1 MGLLTTKIKSI
12 LDYYIDF
19 NFHVSLC
26 AISYILLIYNQTK
39 LIFVITDNFVLDT
52 LFVLTA
58 THFAYN
64 FIKYYEFTVSKNKPI
79 HDFSITFFLPALIS
93 FFVLIYIFF
102 VFTFTKQ
109 VLVVCIT
116 FFTIAYTIPF
126 YKKYN
131 LRSYPIIKILT
142 ISTSWTLSIVV
153 LPFYQIFDSF
163 QLIYYSV
170 IIFLMVT
177 AQMVPFEIRDAR
189 LDAHYVKNSVN
200 IYGLNTIKKVGY
212 ILLLSILVFQIT
224 KNQINNS
231 FELHFSSVIVLIIMT
246 VLIRKSTYN
255 QSKYFSSLMVES
267 IPIYWLIMDLIL

>member
-39 LIFVITDNFVLDT
+39 LSFVITDNFVLDT

-93 FFVLIYIFF
+93 FFILIYIFF

-231 FELHFSSVIVLIIMT
+231 LELHFSSLIILIIMT

>member
-39 LIFVITDNFVLDT
+39 LSFMITDHFVLDT

-64 FIKYYEFTVSKNKPI
+64 FIKYYELTVSKNKPI
-79 HDFSITFFLPALIS
+79 NDFSITFFLPALIS
-93 FFVLIYIFF
+93 FSILIYIFY

-109 VLVVCIT
+109 VLAVCIT
-116 FFTIAYTIPF
+116 FFTVAYTIPF

-231 FELHFSSVIVLIIMT
+231 LELHFSSLIILIIMT

>member
-39 LIFVITDNFVLDT
+39 LSFEITDHFVLDT

-93 FFVLIYIFF
+93 FFILIYIFF

-200 IYGLNTIKKVGY
+200 IYGLKTIKKVGY

-231 FELHFSSVIVLIIMT
+231 LELHFSSLIILIIMT

>member
-39 LIFVITDNFVLDT
+39 LSFVITDHIVLDT

-64 FIKYYEFTVSKNKPI
+64 FIKYYELTVSKNKPI

-93 FFVLIYIFF
+93 FSILIYIFF

-126 YKKYN
+126 YKKNN

-170 IIFLMVT
+170 TIFLMVT

-200 IYGLNTIKKVGY
+200 IYGLKTIKKVGY

-224 KNQINNS
+224 KNQINNC
-231 FELHFSSVIVLIIMT
+231 FELHFSSVIILIIMT
-246 VLIRKSTYN
+246 ALIRKSTYN

>member
-39 LIFVITDNFVLDT
+39 LSFVITDHIVLDT

-64 FIKYYEFTVSKNKPI
+64 FIKYYELTVSKNKPI

-93 FFVLIYIFF
+93 FFVLLYIFF

-116 FFTIAYTIPF
+116 FFTIAYAIPF

-177 AQMVPFEIRDAR
+177 AQMVPFEIRDAK
-189 LDAHYVKNSVN
+189 LDANYVKNSVN
-200 IYGLNTIKKVGY
+200 IYGLKTIKKVGY

-231 FELHFSSVIVLIIMT
+231 LELHFSSLIILIIMT

>member
-39 LIFVITDNFVLDT
+39 LSFEITDYFVLDT

-93 FFVLIYIFF
+93 FFILIYIFF

-142 ISTSWTLSIVV
+142 ISISWTLSIVV
-153 LPFYQIFDSF
+153 LPFYEILDSF

-200 IYGLNTIKKVGY
+200 IYGLKTIKIVGY

-231 FELHFSSVIVLIIMT
+231 FELHFSSLIILIIMT

>member
-39 LIFVITDNFVLDT
+39 LSFVITDHIVLDT

-64 FIKYYEFTVSKNKPI
+64 FIKYYELTVSKNKPI

-93 FFVLIYIFF
+93 FFVLLYIFF
-102 VFTFTKQ
+102 VFTFIKQ

-126 YKKYN
+126 YKKNN

-177 AQMVPFEIRDAR
+177 AQMVPFEIRDAK
-189 LDAHYVKNSVN
+189 LDANYVKNSVN
-200 IYGLNTIKKVGY
+200 IYGLKTIKKVGY

-224 KNQINNS
+224 KNQINNC
-231 FELHFSSVIVLIIMT
+231 FELHFSSVIILIIMT
-246 VLIRKSTYN
+246 ALIRKSTYN

-267 IPIYWLIMDLIL
+267 IPIYWLIMELIL

>member
-39 LIFVITDNFVLDT
+39 LSFVITDHIVLDT

-64 FIKYYEFTVSKNKPI
+64 FIKYYELTVSKNKPI

-93 FFVLIYIFF
+93 FFVLLYIFF

-126 YKKYN
+126 YKKNN

>member
-39 LIFVITDNFVLDT
+39 LSFMITDHFVLDT

-93 FFVLIYIFF
+93 FFILIYIFF

>member
-12 LDYYIDF
+12 LDYYIYS

-26 AISYILLIYNQTK
+26 AISYILLIFNQTK
-39 LIFVITDNFVLDT
+39 LSFEITNHIVLDI

-64 FIKYYEFTVSKNKPI
+64 FIKYYELIVSKNKPI
-79 HDFSITFFLPALIS
+79 YDFSITFFLPALIS
-93 FFVLIYIFF
+93 FFILIYIFF

-116 FFTIAYTIPF
+116 FLTVAYTIPF

-142 ISTSWTLSIVV
+142 ISISWTLSIVV
-153 LPFYQIFDSF
+153 LPFYEILDSF

-200 IYGLNTIKKVGY
+200 IYGLKAIKIVGY
-212 ILLLSILVFQIT
+212 ILLLSILVFQII
-224 KNQINNS
+224 NIQINNS
-231 FELHFSSVIVLIIMT
+231 FELHFSSLIILIIMT
-246 VLIRKSTYN
+246 LLIRKSTDN
-255 QSKYFSSLMVES
+255 QSKYFSSLVVES
-267 IPIYWLIMDLIL
+267 IPVYWLIMDLVL

>member
-39 LIFVITDNFVLDT
+39 LSFVITDHIVLDV

-64 FIKYYEFTVSKNKPI
+64 FIKYYELIVSKNEPI

-93 FFVLIYIFF
+93 FSILIYIFY

-109 VLVVCIT
+109 VLAVCIT
-116 FFTIAYTIPF
+116 FFTVAYTIPF

-153 LPFYQIFDSF
+153 LPFYEILDSF

-200 IYGLNTIKKVGY
+200 IYGLNTIKIVGY

-224 KNQINNS
+224 NIQINNS

>member
-39 LIFVITDNFVLDT
+39 LSFMITDHFVLDT

-93 FFVLIYIFF
+93 FFILIYIFF

-189 LDAHYVKNSVN
+189 LDANYVKNSVN
-200 IYGLNTIKKVGY
+200 IYGLKTIKIAGY

-224 KNQINNS
+224 NIQINNS
-231 FELHFSSVIVLIIMT
+231 FELHFSSLIILIIMT
-246 VLIRKSTYN
+246 VLIRKSTEN
-255 QSKYFSSLMVES
+255 QSKYFSSLVVES
-267 IPIYWLIMDLIL
+267 IPVYWLIMDLVL

>member
-1 MGLLTTKIKSI
+1 MGLLTIKIKSI

-39 LIFVITDNFVLDT
+39 LSFVITDHIVLDI

-64 FIKYYEFTVSKNKPI
+64 FIKYYEQIVSKNKPI
-79 HDFSITFFLPALIS
+79 HDFSITFFLHALIS
-93 FFVLIYIFF
+93 FFILIYLFV

-116 FFTIAYTIPF
+116 FFTVAYTIPF

-142 ISTSWTLSIVV
+142 ISISWTLSIVV
-153 LPFYQIFDSF
+153 LPFNEILDSF

-200 IYGLNTIKKVGY
+200 IYGSKTIKKVGY
-212 ILLLSILVFQIT
+212 ILLFSILVFQIT

-231 FELHFSSVIVLIIMT
+231 FELHFSSLIILFIMT
-246 VLIRKSTYN
+246 VLIWKSTDN
-255 QSKYFSSLMVES
+255 QSKYFSSLVVES
-267 IPIYWLIMDLIL
+267 IPIYWLIMDLVL

>member
-12 LDYYIDF
+12 LDYYIDS

-26 AISYILLIYNQTK
+26 AISYILLIFNQTK
-39 LIFVITDNFVLDT
+39 LSFEITDHIVLDI

-58 THFAYN
+58 TYFAYN
-64 FIKYYEFTVSKNKPI
+64 FIKYYEISVSKNKPI

-93 FFVLIYIFF
+93 FFILIYIFF

-116 FFTIAYTIPF
+116 FLTVAYTIPF

-142 ISTSWTLSIVV
+142 ISISWTLSIVV
-153 LPFYQIFDSF
+153 LPFYEILDSF

-200 IYGLNTIKKVGY
+200 IYGLKAIKIVGY
-212 ILLLSILVFQIT
+212 ILLLSILVFQII
-224 KNQINNS
+224 NIQINNS
-231 FELHFSSVIVLIIMT
+231 FELHFSSLIILIIMT
-246 VLIRKSTYN
+246 LLIRKSTDN
-255 QSKYFSSLMVES
+255 QSKYFSSLVVES
-267 IPIYWLIMDLIL
+267 IPVYWLIMDLVL

>member
-26 AISYILLIYNQTK
+26 AISYILLIFNQTK
-39 LIFVITDNFVLDT
+39 LSFEITNHIVLDI

-64 FIKYYEFTVSKNKPI
+64 FIKYYELYISKHKPI

-93 FFVLIYIFF
+93 FFILIYIFF

-116 FFTIAYTIPF
+116 FFTVAYTIPF

-142 ISTSWTLSIVV
+142 ISISWTLSIVV
-153 LPFYQIFDSF
+153 LPFYEILDSF

-200 IYGLNTIKKVGY
+200 IYGLKAIKIVGY
-212 ILLLSILVFQIT
+212 ILLLSILVFQII
-224 KNQINNS
+224 NIQINNS
-231 FELHFSSVIVLIIMT
+231 FELHFSSLIILIIMS
-246 VLIRKSTYN
+246 VLIRKSTDN
-255 QSKYFSSLMVES
+255 QSKYFSSLVVES
-267 IPIYWLIMDLIL
+267 IPVYWLIMDLVL

>member
-39 LIFVITDNFVLDT
+39 LSFEITDHFVLDT

-93 FFVLIYIFF
+93 FFILIYIFF

>member
-39 LIFVITDNFVLDT
+39 LSFEITDYFVLDT

-93 FFVLIYIFF
+93 FFILIYIFF

-231 FELHFSSVIVLIIMT
+231 LELHFSSLIILIIMT

-267 IPIYWLIMDLIL
+267 IPIYWLIMELIL

>member
-39 LIFVITDNFVLDT
+39 LSFVITDNFVLDT

-93 FFVLIYIFF
+93 FFILIYIFF

>member
-39 LIFVITDNFVLDT
+39 LSFMITDHFVLDT

-131 LRSYPIIKILT
+131 LRSNPIIKILT

-231 FELHFSSVIVLIIMT
+231 LELHFSSLIILIIMT

>member
-39 LIFVITDNFVLDT
+39 LSFEITDYFVLDT

-79 HDFSITFFLPALIS
+79 HGFSITFFFPALIS
-93 FFVLIYIFF
+93 FFILIYIFF

>member
-26 AISYILLIYNQTK
+26 AISYILLIYNQTE
-39 LIFVITDNFVLDT
+39 LSFVITDNFVLDT

-93 FFVLIYIFF
+93 FFILIYIFF

>member
-26 AISYILLIYNQTK
+26 AISYILLIYNQTE
-39 LIFVITDNFVLDT
+39 LSFVITDNFVLDT

-79 HDFSITFFLPALIS
+79 HDFSIIFFLPALIS
-93 FFVLIYIFF
+93 FFILIYIFF

-231 FELHFSSVIVLIIMT
+231 LELHFSSLIILIIMT

>member
-39 LIFVITDNFVLDT
+39 LSFVITDHIVLDT

-64 FIKYYEFTVSKNKPI
+64 FIKYYELTVSKNKPI

-93 FFVLIYIFF
+93 FFVLLYIFF

-177 AQMVPFEIRDAR
+177 AQMVPFEIRDAK
-189 LDAHYVKNSVN
+189 LDANYVKNSVN
-200 IYGLNTIKKVGY
+200 IYGLKTIKKVGY

-224 KNQINNS
+224 KNQINNC
-231 FELHFSSVIVLIIMT
+231 FELHFSSVIILIIMT
-246 VLIRKSTYN
+246 ALIRKSTYN

>member
-39 LIFVITDNFVLDT
+39 LSFEITDYFVLDT

-93 FFVLIYIFF
+93 FFILIYIFF

-177 AQMVPFEIRDAR
+177 AQMVPFEIGDAR

-231 FELHFSSVIVLIIMT
+231 LELHFSSLIILIIMT

>member
-39 LIFVITDNFVLDT
+39 LSFVITGHIVLDI

-64 FIKYYEFTVSKNKPI
+64 FVKYYELIVSKNKPI
-79 HDFSITFFLPALIS
+79 DDFSITFFLPALIS
-93 FFVLIYIFF
+93 FFILIYIFF

-116 FFTIAYTIPF
+116 FLTIAYTIPF

-142 ISTSWTLSIVV
+142 ISISWTLSIVV

-189 LDAHYVKNSVN
+189 LDAKYVKNSVN
-200 IYGLNTIKKVGY
+200 IYGLKTIKIVGY

-224 KNQINNS
+224 NNRINNR
-231 FELHFSSVIVLIIMT
+231 FELHFSSLIILIIMT
-246 VLIRKSTYN
+246 VLIRKSTDN
-255 QSKYFSSLMVES
+255 QSKYFSSLVVES
-267 IPIYWLIMDLIL
+267 IPVYWLIMDLVL

>member
-39 LIFVITDNFVLDT
+39 LSLVITDNFVLDT

-93 FFVLIYIFF
+93 FFILIYIFF

-231 FELHFSSVIVLIIMT
+231 LELHFSSLIVLIIMT

>member
-39 LIFVITDNFVLDT
+39 LSFEITDYFVLDT

-64 FIKYYEFTVSKNKPI
+64 FIKYYELTVSKNKPI

-93 FFVLIYIFF
+93 FFVLLYIFF

-126 YKKYN
+126 YKKNN

-177 AQMVPFEIRDAR
+177 AQMVPFEIRDAK
-189 LDAHYVKNSVN
+189 LDANYVKNSVN
-200 IYGLNTIKKVGY
+200 IYGLKTIKKVGY

-224 KNQINNS
+224 KNQINNC
-231 FELHFSSVIVLIIMT
+231 FELHFSSVIILIIMT
-246 VLIRKSTYN
+246 ALIRKSTYN

>member
-39 LIFVITDNFVLDT
+39 LSFVITDHIVLDI

-64 FIKYYEFTVSKNKPI
+64 FIKYYELIVSKNKPI

-93 FFVLIYIFF
+93 FFILIYIFF

-116 FFTIAYTIPF
+116 FFTVAYTIPF

-142 ISTSWTLSIVV
+142 ISISWTLSIVV
-153 LPFYQIFDSF
+153 LPFYEILDSF

-189 LDAHYVKNSVN
+189 LDAHYVKN
-200 IYGLNTIKKVGY
+200 
-212 ILLLSILVFQIT
+212 LS
-224 KNQINNS
+224 
-231 FELHFSSVIVLIIMT
+231 LIHI
-246 VLIRKSTYN
+246 
-255 QSKYFSSLMVES
+255 
-267 IPIYWLIMDLIL
+267 

>member
-12 LDYYIDF
+12 LDYYIYS

-26 AISYILLIYNQTK
+26 AISYILLIFNQTK
-39 LIFVITDNFVLDT
+39 LSFEITNHIVLDI

-64 FIKYYEFTVSKNKPI
+64 FIKYYELYISKHKPI

-93 FFVLIYIFF
+93 FFILIYIFF

-116 FFTIAYTIPF
+116 FLTVAYTIPF

-142 ISTSWTLSIVV
+142 ISISWTLSIVV
-153 LPFYQIFDSF
+153 LPFYEILDSF

-177 AQMVPFEIRDAR
+177 AQMVPFEIRDVR

-200 IYGLNTIKKVGY
+200 IYGLKAIKIVGY
-212 ILLLSILVFQIT
+212 ILLLSILVFQII
-224 KNQINNS
+224 NIQINNS
-231 FELHFSSVIVLIIMT
+231 FELHFSSLIILIIMT
-246 VLIRKSTYN
+246 LLIRKSTDN
-255 QSKYFSSLMVES
+255 QSKYFSSLVVES
-267 IPIYWLIMDLIL
+267 IPVYWLIMDLVL

>member
-12 LDYYIDF
+12 LDYYINF

-39 LIFVITDNFVLDT
+39 LSFVITDHIVLDV

-64 FIKYYEFTVSKNKPI
+64 FVKYYELIVSKNKPI
-79 HDFSITFFLPALIS
+79 DDFSITFFLPALIS
-93 FFVLIYIFF
+93 FSILIYIFF

-116 FFTIAYTIPF
+116 FFTVAYTIPF

-153 LPFYQIFDSF
+153 LPFYQILDSF

-189 LDAHYVKNSVN
+189 LDAHNVKNSVN
-200 IYGLNTIKKVGY
+200 IYGLKTIKIVGY

-224 KNQINNS
+224 NIQINNS

>member
-39 LIFVITDNFVLDT
+39 LSFEITDHFVLDT

-79 HDFSITFFLPALIS
+79 HDFSIIFFLPALIS
-93 FFVLIYIFF
+93 FFILIYIFF

-231 FELHFSSVIVLIIMT
+231 LELHFSSLIILIIMT

>member
-26 AISYILLIYNQTK
+26 AISYILLIFNQTK
-39 LIFVITDNFVLDT
+39 LSFEITNHIVLDI

-64 FIKYYEFTVSKNKPI
+64 FIKYYELYISKHKPI

-93 FFVLIYIFF
+93 FFILIYIFF

-116 FFTIAYTIPF
+116 FLTVAYTIPF

-142 ISTSWTLSIVV
+142 ISISWTLSIVV
-153 LPFYQIFDSF
+153 LPFYEILDSF

-200 IYGLNTIKKVGY
+200 IYGLKAIKIVGY
-212 ILLLSILVFQIT
+212 ILLLSILVFQII
-224 KNQINNS
+224 NIQINNS
-231 FELHFSSVIVLIIMT
+231 FELHFSSLIILIIMT
-246 VLIRKSTYN
+246 LLIRKSTDN
-255 QSKYFSSLMVES
+255 QSKYFSSLVVES
-267 IPIYWLIMDLIL
+267 IPVYWLIMDLVL